1 MPKWLLHNCHCHR
14 PQEIPSENFQA
25 SLPTHCPQRKA
36 EIGDLWLMTHHHEMV
51 SICCYVV
58 CSSGMIDVFWVS
70 LDLSLGVMA
79 GVHPWSPS
87 PSTSQPQPMSSA
99 AKKQAQS
106 STCKTNVGSYFLR
119 LSWFYSQS
127 LIILDGDT
135 LIHTD
140 MIILHF
146 STNFRELE
154 WLVTAL
160 ARAGLDPAPLC
171 CDQADGRAQ
180 FATAIISGL
189 GRNHRD
195 SWRYTTFCLESHN
208 CFKPHIEIIYCVLCF
223 QSKY

>member
-25 SLPTHCPQRKA
+25 SLPTHCPHPQG
-36 EIGDLWLMTHHHEMV
+36 GDWRLVTTHHHEMV

-70 LDLSLGVMA
+70 PDLSLGVMA

-171 CDQADGRAQ
+171 CDQADGWAQ
-180 FATAIISGL
+180 SAAPIISGL